1 MNNILLL
8 ESHCYQKMIAGM
20 KKIILR
26 HRKLYKLIFVLTVF
40 FTILIYCGCQ
50 LKANRKRLFCF
61 CFTII
66 IFSCS
71 SSFTFLSARPLEN
84 SGQVAGA
91 SREKKPDFLDAP
103 KSVYVENDASLTS
116 EEGALI
122 PAQDRVSLED
132 VLAVSPDH
140 ALSESQE
147 EGKAQK
153 KQKGEA
159 VFCVSDWKLILVN
172 KQHPI
177 PESYTFPI
185 GNLSKNMQCDART
198 IEPLQRMLKDAY
210 TSGVSLIVTSPYRS
224 GNRQSHLFRARV
236 SQYMEDG
243 YSYAD
248 SYRKAAYAIT
258 IPGASEHQIG
268 LAFDIITNSYSQL
281 DEGFG
286 KTRAGKWLAD
296 NAYRYGFILRYPE
309 GGETVTGIE
318 YEPWHFRYVGEE
330 AAKII
335 HENHLTL
342 EEFWEQ
348 YLYH

>member
-8 ESHCYQKMIAGM
+8 ESPCYHKMIAGM
-20 KKIILR
+20 KKIIVK
-26 HRKLYKLIFVLTVF
+26 HRKLYRFIFMLTVF
-40 FTILIYCGCQ
+40 FTILIYGGC
-50 LKANRKRLFCF
+50 LLRANRKRLLCFFCA
-61 CFTII
+61 IV

-71 SSFTFLSARPLEN
+71 SSFTFMSARQKEI
-84 SGQVAGA
+84 SYQVEGA
-91 SREKKPDFLDAP
+91 RREADSDFLAASADPVLSERHEEREAEKK
-103 KSVYVENDASLTS
+103 T
-116 EEGALI
+116 
-122 PAQDRVSLED
+122 
-132 VLAVSPDH
+132 
-140 ALSESQE
+140 
-147 EGKAQK
+147 
-153 KQKGEA
+153 
-159 VFCVSDWKLILVN
+159 VFHVSDWKLILVN

-210 TSGVSLIVTSPYRS
+210 AAGVSLIVTSPYRS

-236 SQYMEDG
+236 SQYMEG
-243 YSYAD
+243 GCSYAD
-248 SYRKAAYAIT
+248 AYKKAAYAIT

-286 KTRAGKWLAD
+286 DTGAGKWLAD
-296 NAYRYGFILRYPE
+296 NAYRYGFILRYPK

-318 YEPWHFRYVGEE
+318 YEPWHFRYVGED

-335 HENHLTL
+335 YENHLTL

>member
-8 ESHCYQKMIAGM
+8 ESPCYHKMIAGM
-20 KKIILR
+20 KKIIVK
-26 HRKLYKLIFVLTVF
+26 HRKLYRFIFMLTVF
-40 FTILIYCGCQ
+40 FTILIYGGC
-50 LKANRKRLFCF
+50 LLRANRKRLLCFFCA
-61 CFTII
+61 IV

-71 SSFTFLSARPLEN
+71 SSFTFMSARQKEI
-84 SGQVAGA
+84 SYQVEGA
-91 SREKKPDFLDAP
+91 KREADSDFLDAP
-103 KSVYVENDASLTS
+103 RPAFAEEEETLAG
-116 EEGALI
+116 EEGAPI

-132 VLAVSPDH
+132 VLAASADPV
-140 ALSESQE
+140 LSERHE
-147 EGKAQK
+147 EREAEK
-153 KQKGEA
+153 KT
-159 VFCVSDWKLILVN
+159 VFHVSDWKLILVN

-185 GNLSKNMQCDART
+185 GKLSKNMQCDART

-210 TSGVSLIVTSPYRS
+210 AAGVSLIVTSPYRS

-236 SQYMEDG
+236 SQYMEG
-243 YSYAD
+243 GCSYAD
-248 SYRKAAYAIT
+248 AYKKAAYAIT

-286 KTRAGKWLAD
+286 DTGAGKWLAD
-296 NAYRYGFILRYPE
+296 NAYRYGFILRYPK

-318 YEPWHFRYVGEE
+318 YEPWHFRYVGED

-335 HENHLTL
+335 YENHLTL